1 MTGLDIVTTY
11 CCPSLTCGA
20 SVVSVVTFVHVILA
34 ALDYTPGYTIDLG
47 MTLNYTV
54 HITVFIYHACINI
67 SALIYV
73 YYSWFVGGKYLI
85 CWYSISDFV
94 WLYFILL
101 VPFLYI
107 MYTDAYMQFW
117 QLLTLQVCAYFI
129 QLILYIAY

>member
-54 HITVFIYHACINI
+54 HITVFISHTCINI
-67 SALIYV
+67 SALIYF
-73 YYSWFVGGKYLI
+73 YILGLWGE
-85 CWYSISDFV
+85 IS
-94 WLYFILL
+94 YFL
-101 VPFLYI
+101 VQCI
-107 MYTDAYMQFW
+107 
-117 QLLTLQVCAYFI
+117 
-129 QLILYIAY
+129 

>member
-54 HITVFIYHACINI
+54 HITVFISHACINI
-67 SALIYV
+67 SALIY
-73 YYSWFVGGKYLI
+73 FCMGGGGGGGGEEYFI
-85 CWYSISDFV
+85 CWYI
-94 WLYFILL
+94 
-101 VPFLYI
+101 
-107 MYTDAYMQFW
+107 
-117 QLLTLQVCAYFI
+117 
-129 QLILYIAY
+129 

>member
-11 CCPSLTCGA
+11 CCPSLTCSA

-47 MTLNYTV
+47 MTLNCTV
-54 HITVFIYHACINI
+54 HTCITVFISHAGINI
-67 SALIYV
+67 SALIYFF
-73 YYSWFVGGKYLI
+73 YSWFVGGNYLI

-101 VPFLYI
+101 VLF
-107 MYTDAYMQFW
+107 
-117 QLLTLQVCAYFI
+117 
-129 QLILYIAY
+129 

>member
-54 HITVFIYHACINI
+54 HIIVFISHVCIY
-67 SALIYV
+67 IYMHS
-73 YYSWFVGGKYLI
+73 YMFTILGLWGEIPY
-85 CWYSISDFV
+85 
-94 WLYFILL
+94 LL
-101 VPFLYI
+101 VQYI
-107 MYTDAYMQFW
+107 
-117 QLLTLQVCAYFI
+117 
-129 QLILYIAY
+129 